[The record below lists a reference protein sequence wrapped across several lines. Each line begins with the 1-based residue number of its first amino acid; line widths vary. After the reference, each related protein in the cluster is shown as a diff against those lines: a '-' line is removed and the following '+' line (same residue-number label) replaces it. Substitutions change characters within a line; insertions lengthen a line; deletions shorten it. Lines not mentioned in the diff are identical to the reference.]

1 MKVAR
6 QAFRHSTTA
15 GENTGSLRR
24 GREMNTL
31 HGTSTSAVV
40 TRLHDVHRGSEKS
53 GAAGMRGCARGA
65 GRQHTAIMTVVDTS
79 TGTPTGKRVQGGTG
93 ERRSVSEAEFTAYV
107 QERRASLY
115 ATAYHLTGDRFEAE
129 DLLQSALFSTY
140 RAWDRISD
148 KAAVGGYLRRTMTN
162 LHISAWRR
170 RKLNEYPTE
179 ELPETA
185 RRHGRDA
192 RHRAARGPVAGAGP
206 AARTPAHHAGPA
218 LLRGPHGP
226 GDRGHPRHQCR
237 HGEVQ
242 HLAVAPPG
250 CARTRSSASAVTRRT
265 PSGSS
270 SPEGPGTQG
279 NRQDVGD
286 VRAVNGD
293 RGIRGNTGE
302 HGGTR
307 RGSTTGV
314 RKQRDCAGPG
324 ARHAVPLFR
333 AVTACSSARGARRP
347 PPRPGGSA
355 PPRGRRG
362 TRPGP
367 SDGR

>member
-1 MKVAR
+1 
-6 QAFRHSTTA
+6 
-15 GENTGSLRR
+15 
-24 GREMNTL
+24 MNTL

-65 GRQHTAIMTVVDTS
+65 GRQHTAIMTVVDAS
-79 TGTPTGKRVQGGTG
+79 TGDTDGGSAYREGPG

-185 RRHGRDA
+185 GDTDAMRGTELRAVLWQALARLPELQRTMLVLRYYEGRTDTEIA
-192 RHRAARGPVAGAGP
+192 RTVAGTRKKLTLELGGKGANIVFDDAP
-206 AARTPAHHAGPA
+206 I
-218 LLRGPHGP
+218 
-226 GDRGHPRHQCR
+226 DQ
-237 HGEVQ
+237 
-242 HLAVAPPG
+242 AV
-250 CARTRSSASAVTRRT
+250 
-265 PSGSS
+265 
-270 SPEGPGTQG
+270 EGI
-279 NRQDVGD
+279 
-286 VRAVNGD
+286 VNG
-293 RGIRGNTGE
+293 I
-302 HGGTR
+302 
-307 RGSTTGV
+307 
-314 RKQRDCAGPG
+314 
-324 ARHAVPLFR
+324 
-333 AVTACSSARGARRP
+333 
-347 PPRPGGSA
+347 
-355 PPRGRRG
+355 
-362 TRPGP
+362 
-367 SDGR
+367 